1 MSCNQ
6 TCGGAF
12 IRKLDQK
19 FHEFMEN
26 ERIKLTTP
34 FTDEVI
40 KKLKAGDMVY
50 ISGVVYTARDAA
62 HKRMCEFLDK
72 GEAMPFDFEGA
83 AIYYAG
89 PCPPKPGTAI
99 GSVGPTT
106 SGRMDLYS
114 PRLMK
119 KGLKV
124 MIGKGLRSQE
134 VIDSIIENTGV
145 YFAAIGGAAALM
157 GKSVKSAEVIA
168 YDDLGTE
175 AVRRLVVENLPV
187 IVAIDC
193 NGNNMYEQGRKEF
206 SCKD

>member
-1 MSCNQ
+1 MD
-6 TCGGAF
+6 
-12 IRKLDQK
+12 K
-19 FHEFMEN
+19 
-26 ERIKLTTP
+26 RIIEAP

-40 KKLKAGDMVY
+40 KSLRSGDMVY

-62 HKRMCEFLDK
+62 HKRMCEFMDENK
-72 GEAMPFDFEGA
+72 PMPFDFEGA

-89 PCPPKPGTAI
+89 PCPPKPGKPI

-114 PRLMK
+114 PRLIE

-134 VIDSIIENTGV
+134 VIDSIVKHGGV

-157 GKSVKSAEVIA
+157 GKCVESAEVIA
-168 YDDLGTE
+168 YEELGTE
-175 AVRRLVVENLPV
+175 AVRRLVVKELPV
-187 IVAIDC
+187 IVAIDSQ
-193 NGNNMYEQGRKEF
+193 GNNMYEAGRK
-206 SCKD
+206 KYAVL